1 MITLKDPI
9 CRTLLAAGAGL
20 ALAVIPAF
28 AQTQDQ
34 QPESF
39 QRSFTLNSG
48 GTLKVDN
55 YKGTI
60 HVTGADSNQV
70 AVNVVKRF
78 EGSDADRKEWM
89 RETRVDFKN
98 DSNRVEIDV
107 HYPTQ
112 SWSCWFCWAD
122 HGYSA
127 AVELEIKVPRHTN
140 VEVESYKPDIRIS
153 SLQGDLRINS
163 YKSPMNIE
171 STTGSIRIE
180 TYKDEIRLRN
190 VNIRGA
196 LSVKSYKADATIE
209 ATSLGNTADLENERG
224 SIVLRVPSNAGLD
237 LDFDGARRSSFHS
250 DFPVASQT
258 GGRWD
263 HSVRGTIN
271 QGGTRLRLHTTRG
284 SVSLEKLSGQ
294 L

>member
-1 MITLKDPI
+1 MTTLRNLT
-9 CRTLLAAGAGL
+9 CRTLLLAAVGL
-20 ALAVIPAF
+20 ALAVLPAF
-28 AQTQDQ
+28 AQTADQ
-34 QPESF
+34 QPETF
-39 QRSFTLNSG
+39 QRSFSLNSG
-48 GTLKVDN
+48 GTLRVDN

-60 HVTGADSNQV
+60 HVTGADSSQV
-70 AVNVVKRF
+70 VVDVVKHF
-78 EGSDADRKEWM
+78 EGSEADRKEWM

-98 DSNRVEIDV
+98 ESNRVEINV
-107 HYPTQ
+107 RYPTQ
-112 SWSCWFCWAD
+112 SWSCWFCWTE
-122 HGYSA
+122 HSYSA

-140 VEVESYKPDIRIS
+140 LEIESYKSDIKIS

-171 STTGSIRIE
+171 STTGAVRID
-180 TYKDEIRLRN
+180 TYKDEIRLHR

-196 LSVKSYKADATIE
+196 LFVKSYKADATIE
-209 ATSLGNTADLENERG
+209 ATGLGDSAELENERG
-224 SIVLRVPSNAGLD
+224 SIVLRVPANIGLD
-237 LDFDGARRSSFHS
+237 LDFDGARRSSFHT

-271 QGGTRLRLHTTRG
+271 QGGTRLRLRTTRG